1 MSTYSSNLRIELIT
15 TGTQA
20 GTWGNTTNDNY
31 QYILEQAIAG
41 NVTVAVASANQALTY
56 LNGPTATASAN
67 ESVRA
72 ILTLTTSTTANF
84 AVYAPPVSKQ
94 YTIRNSSSYTA
105 TIYNSTAI
113 GNTTAAGTGV
123 AIPAGTT
130 VAVYSDGTNFYTQTN
145 HLIDGT
151 TAVTQASSDDSTKIA
166 TTAFV
171 QDIAGNLGTM
181 STQNANNVAI
191 TGGTIGSSVT
201 GSTQAYGTNNTTL
214 ATTAFVQAAL
224 QALYPVGSVYINASV
239 DTNPATLFGFGTWVT
254 VGDGKVMV
262 NQDTTDTSFDVLGET
277 GGSKNAIVVSH
288 THTATVTDPGHNHTL
303 PIQYFGNGGNYP
315 YLNGFTGNPVSSP
328 SPTGTSTTGITVS
341 NSTEGSSGTNANLQ
355 PYVVVKMWKRTA

>member
-41 NVTVAVASANQALTY
+41 NVSVSVTSANQALTY
-56 LNGPTATASAN
+56 LNGPTSTASAN

-72 ILTLTTSTTANF
+72 ILTLSTTTSANF
-84 AVYAPPVSKQ
+84 AIYAPPVSKQ
-94 YTIRNSSSYTA
+94 YTIYNTSAYTA
-105 TIYNSTAI
+105 TIYNSTTI

-123 AIPAGTT
+123 AIPAGNT
-130 VAVYSDGTNFYTQTN
+130 VTVNSDGTNYYPQN
-145 HLIDGT
+145 GHLDDGT
-151 TAVTQASSDDSTKIA
+151 TASTQASSDNSTKVA

-171 QDIAGNLGTM
+171 QSVAGSLGTM

-191 TGGTIGSSVT
+191 TGGTIGGAVT
-201 GSTQAYGTNNTTL
+201 GSTQAAGTNNTTL

-224 QALYPVGSVYINASV
+224 QALYPVGSVYINAAV
-239 DTNPATLFGFGTWVT
+239 DTNPATLLGFGTWAT

-277 GGSKNAIVVSH
+277 GGSKDAIVVSH

-303 PIQYFGNGGNYP
+303 PIQYNGSGGNYP
-315 YLNGFTGNPVSSP
+315 NTNGFTGTSVSNP

-355 PYVVVKMWKRTA
+355 PYVVVRMWKRTA